1 MPRIPLPHPL
11 TDRPFSVA
19 EGSTSGVGAGRL
31 RGADLAAPHRG
42 VRVASG
48 GEALATARA
57 GGTSSTSVPGT
68 VRGRAETLRP
78 VMVDGWRFSHVTA
91 LALWGLPVPSRV
103 DIGAE
108 PLHVS
113 TPVGRGPRR
122 SGVVGHRISPSGPPA
137 DAPELASAP
146 KPEPEPEPTS
156 PSASAPT
163 PSPAVAL
170 GSVPSLASISAA
182 PVSAPLVEPWPP
194 GSHRVSGIVV
204 LEGLPVEDPLTAWVR
219 SGALLTLDELIR
231 VGDALAGSWSP
242 HGVARGR
249 PLGELA
255 DAISEAGAVRGI
267 ARVREAMASVR
278 SGVESPRETDMRLL
292 LTRAGLPEPE
302 INRRTYDARGRYLG
316 KPDLRFRWCK
326 VAVEYEGD
334 EHRRDRR
341 RFRSDILRRERF
353 ADAGWRTVRCTG
365 DDLYGRRA
373 LEFVAR
379 VERCLS

>member
-1 MPRIPLPHPL
+1 MPRIPLPRPL
-11 TDRPFSVA
+11 AERPFSCA
-19 EGSTSGVGAGRL
+19 EGITSGVGVGRL

-48 GEALATARA
+48 GGALAPAR
-57 GGTSSTSVPGT
+57 GDGTSSTFDAGT
-68 VRGRAETLRP
+68 VRGRAEALRP

-113 TPVGRGPRR
+113 TLVGRGPRR
-122 SGVVGHRISPSGPPA
+122 PGVVGHRASPSSPPA
-137 DAPELASAP
+137 PATELLPAASVQAVALASTPELAV
-146 KPEPEPEPTS
+146 KP
-156 PSASAPT
+156 
-163 PSPAVAL
+163 
-170 GSVPSLASISAA
+170 AA
-182 PVSAPLVEPWPP
+182 PLPLTAAGPLSSGP
-194 GSHRVSGIVV
+194 HRVSGVVV
-204 LEGLPVEDPLTAWVR
+204 LEGLPVEDPLSAWVR
-219 SGALLTLDELIR
+219 SGGLLTLDELIR

-242 HGVARGR
+242 HRAARER
-249 PLGELA
+249 PLSELV

-278 SGVESPRETDMRLL
+278 AGVESPRETDMRLL

-365 DDLYGRRA
+365 DDLRGRRA

>member
-1 MPRIPLPHPL
+1 
-11 TDRPFSVA
+11 
-19 EGSTSGVGAGRL
+19 
-31 RGADLAAPHRG
+31 
-42 VRVASG
+42 
-48 GEALATARA
+48 
-57 GGTSSTSVPGT
+57 
-68 VRGRAETLRP
+68 LRP
-78 VMVDGWRFSHVTA
+78 
-91 LALWGLPVPSRV
+91 
-103 DIGAE
+103 
-108 PLHVS
+108 
-113 TPVGRGPRR
+113 
-122 SGVVGHRISPSGPPA
+122 
-137 DAPELASAP
+137 
-146 KPEPEPEPTS
+146 
-156 PSASAPT
+156 
-163 PSPAVAL
+163 
-170 GSVPSLASISAA
+170 AA
-182 PVSAPLVEPWPP
+182 PVSLLAAEPWPSVP
-194 GSHRVSGIVV
+194 HRVSGIVV
-204 LEGLPVEDPLTAWVR
+204 LEGLPVEDPLSAWVR
-219 SGALLTLDELIR
+219 SGGLLTLDELIR

-242 HGVARGR
+242 HGAARER

-255 DAISEAGAVRGI
+255 DAISKAGAVRGI

-278 SGVESPRETDMRLL
+278 AGVESPRETDMRLL

-365 DDLYGRRA
+365 DDLHGRRA